1 MSAEETLV
9 FNLMDSYWFEHGVF
23 SAKKSTMK
31 ISLVV
36 DEDLTTSKL
45 NRSVT
50 LIRKSHSSDHLLSIK
65 DCSSEYFD
73 SPSPTSVLLAG
84 PHLQT
89 ILSGKQVD
97 SFQDLTDTDSSC
109 ISLSH
114 TVEGAFDTETNTRN
128 RQLNKR
134 RMRNKRRS
142 GAGKSL
148 SELEFEEL
156 KGFMDLGFVFTGDDQ
171 KLDSKLVS
179 IIPGLQ
185 RLGKNVD
192 ESASESESESISR
205 PYLSE
210 AWNYSSTNPSM
221 KDWRIPAFGNE
232 MELKHHLRFWAHS
245 VASYSSVRS

>member
-9 FNLMDSYWFEHGVF
+9 LNLLDSYWFGHGVL

-31 ISLVV
+31 VSLVV
-36 DEDLTTSKL
+36 DEDLTRSKL
-45 NRSVT
+45 NRSAT
-50 LIRKSHSSDHLLSIK
+50 LIRKSHSSDQLQSIK

-114 TVEGAFDTETNTRN
+114 TVEGAFDTDQTSTRN

-134 RMRNKRRS
+134 RRNKRRG

-171 KLDSKLVS
+171 KFDSKLVS

-192 ESASESESESISR
+192 ESPSESESESVSR

-210 AWNYSSTNPSM
+210 AWNYSSI

>member
-9 FNLMDSYWFEHGVF
+9 LNLLDSYWFEHGVF
-23 SAKKSTMK
+23 SEKKSTMK
-31 ISLVV
+31 VSLAV
-36 DEDLTTSKL
+36 DEDLTRSKL
-45 NRSVT
+45 NRSAT
-50 LIRKSHSSDHLLSIK
+50 LIRKSHSSDQLLSIK

-73 SPSPTSVLLAG
+73 SPSPTSVLLGG

-114 TVEGAFDTETNTRN
+114 TVEGAFDTETSTRN

-134 RMRNKRRS
+134 RRSKRRS

-156 KGFMDLGFVFTGDDQ
+156 KGFMDLGFVFTGDDP
-171 KLDSKLVS
+171 KLVS
-179 IIPGLQ
+179 IIPGLL

-192 ESASESESESISR
+192 ESESESVSR

-210 AWNYSSTNPSM
+210 AWNYSSNNSSM
-221 KDWRIPAFGNE
+221 RDWRIPVFGNE
-232 MELKHHLRFWAHS
+232 IELKHHLRFWAHS

>member
-1 MSAEETLV
+1 
-9 FNLMDSYWFEHGVF
+9 
-23 SAKKSTMK
+23 MK

-36 DEDLTTSKL
+36 GEDLIQSKL
-45 NRSVT
+45 NRSAT
-50 LIRKSHSSDHLLSIK
+50 LIRKSHSSDQLLSIK

-114 TVEGAFDTETNTRN
+114 TVEGAFDTETSTRN

-134 RMRNKRRS
+134 RRSKRRS
-142 GAGKSL
+142 GAVKSL

-156 KGFMDLGFVFTGDDQ
+156 KGFMDLGFVFTAGDDQ

-192 ESASESESESISR
+192 ESASESESESVSR

-210 AWNYSSTNPSM
+210 AWNYSSNNPAM